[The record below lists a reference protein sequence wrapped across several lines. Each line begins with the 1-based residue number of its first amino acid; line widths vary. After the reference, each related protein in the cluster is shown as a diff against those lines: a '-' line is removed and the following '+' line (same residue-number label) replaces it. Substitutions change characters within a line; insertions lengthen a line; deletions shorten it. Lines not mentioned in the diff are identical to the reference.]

1 MAERARERLLHAL
14 KAAGPQTAAA
24 IARRLGFTPTAARQQ
39 LGALMGEGLVAFADR
54 RRGVGRPAR
63 LWSLTAAGH
72 GRFPD
77 NHAGLTLELLQAVRR
92 SFGNKGLARLVGE
105 REKAMERLYRSR
117 LAGGKGLRSRLSLLA
132 RQRSEEGYMAAV
144 ERKPDGSF
152 LLKEN
157 HCPIC
162 AAAKA
167 CQGLCRSEL
176 DLFRRLLGPDVE
188 VERVEHALAGAHRCT
203 YRVVPRAAD

>member
-1 MAERARERLLHAL
+1 MVERARERLLHAL
-14 KAAGPQTAAA
+14 KAAGPQTAAS
-24 IARRLGFTPTAARQQ
+24 IARRLGFTATAARQH
-39 LGALMGEGLVAFADR
+39 LSALQDEGLVAFADR

-77 NHAGLTLELLQAVRR
+77 NHAGLTLELLQAVRK
-92 SFGNKGLARLVGE
+92 SFGPKGLARLVDE
-105 REKAMERLYRSR
+105 REKGMERLYRSR
-117 LAGGKGLRSRLSLLA
+117 LAGGKSLRSRLGLLA

-144 ERKPDGSF
+144 ERKADGSF

-176 DLFRRLLGPDVE
+176 DLFRRLLGPGVE
-188 VERVEHALAGAHRCT
+188 VERVEHALAGAHRCA
-203 YRVVPRAAD
+203 YRVVPRTDD